1 MNDSFQQPGQWHN
14 LILTPE
20 HRPTTEPKTH
30 IMSYTLKNLH
40 PGGYYEAIVQAK
52 NRYGWN
58 EVRSTMVSFCFHTIF
73 LFSKRFFPFYL
84 HFNAIGLL
92 H

>member
-30 IMSYTLKNLH
+30 VMSYTLKNLH

-58 EVRSTMVSFCFHTIF
+58 EVRYS
-73 LFSKRFFPFYL
+73 L
-84 HFNAIGLL
+84 LL
-92 H
+92 HIHILLFTLQHKGIDTKHY

>member
-58 EVRSTMVSFCFHTIF
+58 EVRSFF
-73 LFSKRFFPFYL
+73 LLLFFYILFRFYL
-84 HFNAIGLL
+84 HFNAIASVL